1 MVYSTDTMETSN
13 LEDLSE
19 LIDNITCIINK
30 NENNES
36 TNNNSMK
43 QASNECNDDDRY
55 DDGSV
60 SSIIKKNS
68 LPQDKIKYRVSTPL
82 WKRQKLYHDYIE
94 SPKTK
99 CITSNI
105 TPSICTPMQHSVV
118 QASIATLKR
127 RVESILNQSFDHYN
141 IREYVD
147 ANVKSIECHIK
158 NTLNVYCIVS
168 GYTMFTI
175 IGILESMNAIRFKHA
190 CKGGQERHYSVN
202 YVFKAK
208 LRNSQ
213 FKIALMTQMNLIKR
227 RYVAYRLA
235 WGSRFNSCKIENA
248 FEKDLYYIIKIMES
262 T

>member
-1 MVYSTDTMETSN
+1 MENSN
-13 LEDLSE
+13 LEDLSA

-30 NENNES
+30 KENNNYKS
-36 TNNNSMK
+36 LNKSSMN
-43 QASNECNDDDRY
+43 QDNVECNDNS
-55 DDGSV
+55 SV
-60 SSIIKKNS
+60 SSVVKKHS
-68 LPQDKIKYRVSTPL
+68 LHQDKVKYRVSTPL
-82 WKRQKLYHDYIE
+82 WKRQKLCHDYVE
-94 SPKTK
+94 LPKANG
-99 CITSNI
+99 ITTNI

-127 RVESILNQSFDHYN
+127 RVNSILNQSFDHYN
-141 IREYVD
+141 IREHVD

-213 FKIALMTQMNLIKR
+213 FKNALMIQMNIIKR

-235 WGSRFNSCKIENA
+235 WGSKFNSYKIENA
-248 FEKDLYYIIKIMES
+248 FEKDLYYIIKILES